1 MSQESDDET
10 FPLLKQ
16 QPETTTKKK
25 ETPSESQAT
34 EPTST
39 QAFPL
44 LKKQPE
50 ATTSKKE
57 EKPSD
62 NQAKEPTPTH
72 SEQPAIT
79 ETKPKEISSKKVSKP
94 TFLDREII
102 VENYK
107 DVESKTALE
116 SMQKTFQ
123 KEYARWKKRTGVF
136 KLANLIVT
144 VVVIAVQVTQ
154 VIIFQIP
161 STPTNTKQALATI
174 LPAITGAVLA
184 IQLKL
189 GWAEK
194 SQKCK
199 KAAKL
204 YSTLG
209 RHVNYR
215 IEVAEAGG
223 ITEDTVKLL
232 NTALLSINKEVPAF
246 LTAY

>member
-10 FPLLKQ
+10 SPLLKQ
-16 QPETTTKKK
+16 QPETTTTKKK
-25 ETPSESQAT
+25 ETSSASQA
-34 EPTST
+34 
-39 QAFPL
+39 
-44 LKKQPE
+44 
-50 ATTSKKE
+50 E
-57 EKPSD
+57 ER
-62 NQAKEPTPTH
+62 TPTH
-72 SEQPAIT
+72 SRQPIVS
-79 ETKPKEISSKKVSKP
+79 ETKPPKNSSKKASKP
-94 TFLDREII
+94 KFLDREII
-102 VENYK
+102 VENYQ
-107 DVESKTALE
+107 DVDHKTALE
-116 SMQKTFQ
+116 SMRKKFEE
-123 KEYARWKKRTGVF
+123 EYARWKRRTGIF

-144 VVVIAVQVTQ
+144 LLVIAVQLAQ
-154 VIIFQIP
+154 VIVFQIP
-161 STPTNTKQALATI
+161 STSTNTKQALATI
-174 LPAITGAVLA
+174 LPAVTGAILA

-215 IEVAEAGG
+215 IEVAEADG

-246 LTAY
+246 LSAY